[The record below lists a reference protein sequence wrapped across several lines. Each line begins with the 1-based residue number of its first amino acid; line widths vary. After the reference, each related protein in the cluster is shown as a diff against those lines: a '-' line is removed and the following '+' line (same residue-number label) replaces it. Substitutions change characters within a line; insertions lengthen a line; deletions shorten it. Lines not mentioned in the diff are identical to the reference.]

1 MQPDPWASFSHS
13 ILGPDPI
20 GKIFHGTHAAGRPTL
35 GPSGSLAGQKY
46 WASSP
51 CLHEIHQ
58 QPRER
63 TKPICLWEAHRGLGS
78 LSWRPPLPTCS
89 VIPSLSDH

>member
-13 ILGPDPI
+13 ILRPDPI

-58 QPRER
+58 QAQGED
-63 TKPICLWEAHRGLGS
+63 KAHLSVGS
-78 LSWRPPLPTCS
+78 PQRAGQPQLAPFSPHLFSHSFTE
-89 VIPSLSDH
+89 